1 MRRENRS
8 LLPYPFGRRHLW
20 GLLDDLFSDEWASL
34 IPGPWSRDMK
44 VDIHE
49 TDTEIVLEAELPGV
63 SKENIEIILDDNYLT
78 LRANQQEEKEVKKEN
93 YLRKERRTGSL
104 VRTFL
109 LPAEV
114 KEEEAKAKFENGLL
128 ELRLPKKEPTKSTKR
143 RINIE

>member
-1 MRRENRS
+1 MRRENRG

-20 GLLDDLFSDEWASL
+20 GLLDDLFSEEWASL
-34 IPGPWSRDMK
+34 LPGPWGRDMK

-78 LRANQQEEKEVKKEN
+78 LRANQDEEKEVKKEN

-114 KEEEAKAKFENGLL
+114 KEDEAKAKFENGLL
-128 ELRLPKKEPTKSTKR
+128 ELRLPKKEPAKSTKR